1 MLPSNPKIFHGRE
14 SEMDDILNILG
25 QEAPR
30 IAILGGG
37 GMGKTTLARTAL
49 HHPDVSS
56 RFEQRFF
63 VSAESATT
71 SIELAGLIGL
81 HIGLNPGQDLTKP
94 VIHYFS
100 KQSLCLL
107 VLDNLE
113 TVWEPIQTRDGIEN
127 FLSLL
132 TDLDHVAL
140 MVCVCMEISI
150 FSTECEIDY
159 NAWS

>member
-14 SEMDDILNILG
+14 AEMNDILNILG

-37 GMGKTTLARTAL
+37 GMGKTTLARAAL

-56 RFEQRFF
+56 KFEQRFF
-63 VSAESATT
+63 VSAESVTT
-71 SIELAGLIGL
+71 SIELAGLTGL
-81 HIGLNPGQDLTKP
+81 HVGLTPGQDLTKT
-94 VIHYFS
+94 VIQYFF
-100 KQSLCLL
+100 KQPLCLL

-113 TVWEPIQTRDGIEN
+113 TVWEPIQARDGIEK

-132 TDLDHVAL
+132 TDLGHVAL
-140 MVCVCMEISI
+140 MVCVCPFQIS
-150 FSTECEIDY
+150 
-159 NAWS
+159 